1 MQHGPHPQE
10 DKSTAAGSSNIKSM
24 APQSLGLCVK
34 RYVCESCKGAQSLH
48 SSVGMHDVPHMG
60 VLQQNL

>member
-10 DKSTAAGSSNIKSM
+10 DKSTGAESLDIKSM
-24 APQSLGLCVK
+24 VPQPLGLCVK